1 MKKNGLTE
9 IIHDVDGSVLT
20 ICETV
25 ILTEGIKIKYFMEP
39 GANKPHEI
47 ALYIGEDTIEM
58 HYTDSLA
65 NMFDRIN
72 EIPVIDL
79 LKACYEN
86 LWQPK
91 AKVA

>member
-1 MKKNGLTE
+1 MTKSLTE

-25 ILTEGIKIKYFMEP
+25 ILTEGIKVKYYTEQ
-39 GANKPHEI
+39 NECKPHEI
-47 ALYIGEDTIEM
+47 ALYIGEDAIEM
-58 HYTDSLA
+58 RYSDSLA
-65 NMFDRIN
+65 NMFERIN
-72 EIPVIDL
+72 EIPVVDL

-86 LWQPK
+86 LWQPE

>member
-9 IIHDVDGSVLT
+9 IIHDIDGSVLT

-25 ILTEGIKIKYFMEP
+25 ILTEGIKVKYYSEP

-47 ALYIGEDTIEM
+47 ALYIADDAIEM
-58 HYTDSLA
+58 RYSDSLA
-65 NMFDRIN
+65 DMFDRIN
-72 EIPVIDL
+72 EILVVDL